1 MKPDRSSNPDSI
13 SSDNNISYSPALS
26 LTPPPPPE
34 VDELGYPSTDSFP
47 TGPITHF
54 SWRNFFSSINN
65 LRIIQKIVKSKP
77 HRQLLM
83 VQYKSSNIL
92 KKALK
97 VPQPDIRLY
106 TLKIIKGQVPYCHRK
121 WRQGNM
127 RIITAIYLHCKPS
140 LRDEWLA
147 GVDVE
152 GEVGEALPGE
162 TALRSLTY
170 WYNLRRYPEQM
181 GMAGGGGSGEMG
193 DGARED
199 GRACGILDE
208 ERDFFVTE
216 LEKMEVLVENESG
229 EPEEVQNEQRREEPV
244 QMDGY

>member
-1 MKPDRSSNPDSI
+1 
-13 SSDNNISYSPALS
+13 
-26 LTPPPPPE
+26 
-34 VDELGYPSTDSFP
+34 
-47 TGPITHF
+47 
-54 SWRNFFSSINN
+54 
-65 LRIIQKIVKSKP
+65 
-77 HRQLLM
+77 
-83 VQYKSSNIL
+83 
-92 KKALK
+92 
-97 VPQPDIRLY
+97 
-106 TLKIIKGQVPYCHRK
+106 
-121 WRQGNM
+121 M